1 MLIGTLVVP
10 IISFLYVYF
19 VFIYIYIYIC
29 ICFYFL
35 FFLKGVQLRCGH
47 LLRRGINPFG
57 IMAIL
62 PFFFNFLLYI

>member
-1 MLIGTLVVP
+1 MVIGTLSGP

-19 VFIYIYIYIC
+19 VYMFMFLYMYMFFFI
-29 ICFYFL
+29 F
-35 FFLKGVQLRCGH
+35 KGRSASLGH